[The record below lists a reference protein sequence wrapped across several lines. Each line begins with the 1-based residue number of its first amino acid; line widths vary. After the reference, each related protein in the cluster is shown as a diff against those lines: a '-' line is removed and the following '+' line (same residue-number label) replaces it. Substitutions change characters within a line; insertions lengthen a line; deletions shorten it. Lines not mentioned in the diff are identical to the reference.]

1 MEQRPGGSRTPR
13 GEGKPAVGGSS
24 ATREEKLLLTGLG
37 KKEQG
42 RRAKGLKT
50 GSAGVEGG
58 GAPWLDLA
66 AKEEERAERGFS
78 CWFPWPASCCM
89 GAEHHGKEKPSSLP
103 AAVQNQ
109 RRDGVGRRSGG
120 GWEKRKWRLGGK
132 MDKIQAR

>member
-1 MEQRPGGSRTPR
+1 LEQRPGGSRTPR

-58 GAPWLDLA
+58 GVQ
-66 AKEEERAERGFS
+66 RRGGWGRTP
-78 CWFPWPASCCM
+78 CWM
-89 GAEHHGKEKPSSLP
+89 GAGCHGKEPSS
-103 AAVQNQ
+103 
-109 RRDGVGRRSGG
+109 GVRGAC
-120 GWEKRKWRLGGK
+120 GWKMAEEEEKRCWRLGVG
-132 MDKIQAR
+132 MEIFQFARERAPIYRRWLGLGFP